1 MRILALDSSAV
12 SASVAVMEDEKL
24 VGEFFIHT
32 KQTHSQTLMPMVKN
46 VLDCTDIALDTI
58 DLFAVSAGL
67 DRLPG
72 CGLVYRASKGWQWH
86 KENLVWEY
94 PPWRQWRF
102 LNGSGRYRLRSHG
115 CPSSA
120 GI

>member
-32 KQTHSQTLMPMVKN
+32 KQTHSQTLMPIVKILYWI
-46 VLDCTDIALDTI
+46 VRTLLWIPLLTYLRFPQA
-58 DLFAVSAGL
+58 L

-72 CGLVYRASKGWQWH
+72 CGLVYRASKGWLWR

-102 LNGSGRYRLRSHG
+102 L
-115 CPSSA
+115 
-120 GI
+120 